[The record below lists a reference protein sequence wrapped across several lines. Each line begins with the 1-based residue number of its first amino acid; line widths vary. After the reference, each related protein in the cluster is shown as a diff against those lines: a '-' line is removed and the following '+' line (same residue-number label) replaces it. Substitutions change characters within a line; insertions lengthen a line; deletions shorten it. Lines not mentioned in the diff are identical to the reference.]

1 MSRKRRAPKKIP
13 LVDHKYKSTIITKL
27 INSIMFDGKKTIAEK
42 IVYDAIE
49 KIKSKLSFK
58 YQYEL
63 EQLPNEIDNFQK
75 KILEINNELKDT
87 NLYLDNY
94 DKFTSIT
101 KELTTLKDQ
110 LYQKEERWLKL
121 LELQEKYE

>member
-1 MSRKRRAPKKIP
+1 M
-13 LVDHKYKSTIITKL
+13 KL
-27 INSIMFDGKKTIAEK
+27 II
-42 IVYDAIE
+42 
-49 KIKSKLSFK
+49 FK
-58 YQYEL
+58 
-63 EQLPNEIDNFQK
+63 K

-94 DKFTSIT
+94 DKFKTIT
-101 KELTTLKDQ
+101 KELTALKDQ

>member
-1 MSRKRRAPKKIP
+1 MGGYSDFLNHQEDKIIPKAK
-13 LVDHKYKSTIITKL
+13 LLKKVEEKKS
-27 INSIMFDGKKTIAEK
+27 
-42 IVYDAIE
+42 IE

-110 LYQKEERWLKL
+110 LFQKEERWLQL
-121 LELQEKYE
+121 LELQDKSE

>member
-1 MSRKRRAPKKIP
+1 MLLRQY
-13 LVDHKYKSTIITKL
+13 H
-27 INSIMFDGKKTIAEK
+27 
-42 IVYDAIE
+42 
-49 KIKSKLSFK
+49 
-58 YQYEL
+58 YEL

-101 KELTTLKDQ
+101 NELTTLKDQ

-121 LELQEKYE
+121 LDLQEKYE